1 MNCVSG
7 LSTKMPI
14 LAVVLF
20 AAACAA
26 PQARLGGRVVHR
38 TEPVAG
44 ATVTLEPA
52 GAGTP
57 LTTATDPDGV
67 YRFPPVAPGSYR
79 LSATTAG
86 PPARG
91 ARAGKNPL
99 QLAAGQ
105 EQWVGLQTVPWEQP
119 AWRAAPDTP
128 EGFGNLSGTLLR
140 EGAPVPGAVVDLYLD
155 ADSLRGP
162 GFRQSFPSG
171 GNGTYT
177 LDEVPEGSYYVVARR
192 RASGETAGPVVE
204 GDLYGEALADPIP
217 VRSRQETVLDVHLVR
232 KERDDDPNADRLAA
246 GGAAVS
252 GVVVDGAD
260 APVAGVYVFAYR
272 NRVVGHGM
280 PDYRTL
286 LPTGADGAF
295 ALALGEGGLFYVGAR
310 EHAGGSPMPG
320 EWFGFYQG
328 SADHG
333 ITVPKDRALDGI
345 RIVVRRVLE

>member
-1 MNCVSG
+1 MTPAAG
-7 LSTKMPI
+7 PWWKIPL
-14 LAVVLF
+14 LAVVGF

-38 TEPVAG
+38 AEPVAA
-44 ATVTLEPA
+44 ATVALEPV

-57 LTTATDPDGV
+57 LTAATDPDGV

-86 PPARG
+86 TPALG
-91 ARAGKNPL
+91 ARSGKNPL

-105 EQWVGLQTVPWEQP
+105 EQWVGLQIVPWEQP
-119 AWRAAPDTP
+119 TWRAAPDTP
-128 EGFGNLSGTLLR
+128 EGFGNLSGTLR
-140 EGAPVPGAVVDLYLD
+140 HEGTPVAGAVVDLYLD

-171 GNGTYT
+171 GDGTYA

-204 GDLYGEALADPIP
+204 GDLYGEALADPIA
-217 VRSRQETVLDVHLVR
+217 VRSGQETVLDIHLVR
-232 KERDDDPNADRLAA
+232 KERADDPNADRLA
-246 GGAAVS
+246 GDAAALQ
-252 GVVVDGAD
+252 GEVVDTTGN
-260 APVAGVYVFAYR
+260 PVPGLYVFAYR
-272 NRVVGHGM
+272 NRTVGHGM
-280 PDYRTL
+280 PDYRTMA
-286 LPTGADGAF
+286 TGADGRF
-295 ALALGEGGLFYVGAR
+295 ALALGDGGLFYVGAR
-310 EHAGGSPMPG
+310 EHAGGSPLPG
-320 EWFGFYQG
+320 EWFGFYEG

-333 ITVPKDRALDGI
+333 IAVAPGQHRHGV